1 MEVFQNLR
9 LYVLSDKEQSFITSL
24 INTAEKNQWTHK
36 IDFESNYKKN
46 TASSADAV
54 FCFESHQ
61 INFNTKNLHAYL
73 WLWKRRDYFEVFN
86 IVPSKSGSLSYSE
99 YNFIL
104 NTFFNEVLTP
114 IVADLNLKT
123 EFTKPNK
130 TIIDLIGEDAG
141 DALLRFSRNANKAT
155 GNSHPYDFNRWCEFV
170 FLIHRNHIKLNIDDF
185 IRWLEEEE
193 NWSND
198 IALELGLDLEYAL
211 NILEKYE
218 QN

>member
-9 LYVLSDKEQSFITSL
+9 LFVLPNKEQKFVSL
-24 INTAEKNQWTHK
+24 LFDKAERNQWMHK
-36 IDFESNYKKN
+36 SDFESNYKRN
-46 TASSADAV
+46 TASSTELV

-61 INFNTKNLHAYL
+61 IIFDNKTLHAFL
-73 WLWKRRDYFEVFN
+73 WMWKRRDYFEVFN
-86 IVPSKSGSLSYSE
+86 IVPAKSGRLSYSE
-99 YNFIL
+99 YNHIL
-104 NTFFNEVLTP
+104 NTFFNEVLKP
-114 IVADLNLKT
+114 IIIELNLRT
-123 EFTKPNK
+123 EFSKPNK
-130 TIIDLIGEDAG
+130 TIIDLIGEEAG
-141 DALLRFSRNANKAT
+141 DALLLFSRNANKAT

-170 FLIHRNHIKLNIDDF
+170 FLIHRKHIKLNIDDF

-193 NWSND
+193 NWSSE